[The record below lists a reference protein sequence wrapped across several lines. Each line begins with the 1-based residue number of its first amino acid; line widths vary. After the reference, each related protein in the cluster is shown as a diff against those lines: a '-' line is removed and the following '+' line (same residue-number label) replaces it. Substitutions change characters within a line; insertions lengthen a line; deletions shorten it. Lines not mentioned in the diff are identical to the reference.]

1 MDPNMI
7 PAAKPPPGIMPNFI
21 NPVTLANEIVAVAS
35 TVLVL
40 TFILLS
46 VRLFSTLCYAKFVK

>member
-1 MDPNMI
+1 MI